1 MEDLLIKDTSFEL
14 FTNSSDAEILNRTLM
29 SYPSEKSSFQVFL
42 GSDGYSNFQTE
53 NDKKKEDDK
62 EKGDKKRKI
71 DAEKFTET
79 VTQVGGAVG
88 SVQATIDAFKPTDER
103 SIKIRELCGK
113 KPFVGKDKKTIY
125 NECVAKV
132 NESLIQ
138 ASNSSS
144 SNKSGG
150 KNTETTTVFTTKN
163 IVIGLVVVG
172 VITTAIIGFK
182 KGWFK

>member
-1 MEDLLIKDTSFEL
+1 MEDLLNNDTSFEL

-42 GSDGYSNFQTE
+42 GSDGYSNFE
-53 NDKKKEDDK
+53 PKNDK
-62 EKGDKKRKI
+62 EKEDEKKKF
-71 DAEKFTET
+71 DAEKLVNT

-88 SVQATIDAFKPTDER
+88 SLQATIDAFKPTDER

-113 KPFVGKDKKTIY
+113 KPVFGKDKKRIY

-132 NESLIQ
+132 NESLVQ